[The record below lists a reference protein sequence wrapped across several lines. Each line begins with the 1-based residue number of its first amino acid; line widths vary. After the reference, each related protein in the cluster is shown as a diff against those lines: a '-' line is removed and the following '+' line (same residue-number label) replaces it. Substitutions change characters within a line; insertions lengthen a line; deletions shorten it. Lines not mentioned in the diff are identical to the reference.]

1 MRHIVQVMGYIG
13 YPAKA
18 LGGINNGLGL
28 VFDNSGGIFALDHGF
43 FYGFIDGGH
52 ELLDVFHQTQSLC
65 SVPAFESIRCLP

>member
-52 ELLDVFHQTQSLC
+52 ELLDIFHGF
-65 SVPAFESIRCLP
+65 AGAGAWG